1 MHYVLVEPEHFTEA
15 HHRFIQQFSHIV
27 ELTSSSGDAI
37 VDAKD
42 VRSRH
47 LTATDAYAH
56 IVGLSL
62 GRDVMGRMDGDMP
75 CEDFARFAQC
85 FSRQDRRLLRCAHVG
100 AVQTVLNIHRYATGT
115 KALVFDKFLLKHHP
129 SQSVLGVVYSAYEI
143 GVERFTLLFPHY
155 WEQFG
160 FGCSI
165 ERMDH
170 PAVDGLGKLSILEHE
185 VAFLLAV
192 GFDTEAI
199 GHVLPRLRPGPGT
212 DVDAALF
219 GIADKAAAAGVPMA
233 NLRSCLIEA
242 FVHERMPKSFFA
254 KVVGMPM

>member
-1 MHYVLVEPEHFTEA
+1 MHYLLVEPEHFTDA
-15 HHRFIQQFSHIV
+15 HQRFIEQFSHTV
-27 ELTSSSGDAI
+27 ELVSSSSDAI

-42 VRSRH
+42 VQSRH
-47 LTATDAYAH
+47 LTASDPYAH
-56 IVGLSL
+56 IVGLSF
-62 GRDVMGRMDGDMP
+62 GKDVSGRMDGDMP
-75 CEDFARFAQC
+75 CEDLARFAQC
-85 FSRQDRRLLRCAHVG
+85 HVRQDRRLLLRPHVG

-115 KALVFDKFLLKHHP
+115 KALVFDKYLLKHHP

-143 GVERFTLLFPHY
+143 DVARFTLLFPDY
-155 WEQFG
+155 WSQFG

-165 ERMDH
+165 ERIDH
-170 PAVDGLGKLSILEHE
+170 PAVDGLGRLSTLEHE
-185 VAFLLAV
+185 VAFLLAL

-199 GHVLPRLRPGPGT
+199 GHVLPRLRPGPGN

-233 NLRSCLIEA
+233 NLRNCLIEA

-254 KVVGMPM
+254 KVVGLPI